1 MPIIFVENVIFF
13 GGKCSRLTFYD
24 GIKMFVA
31 GKVLFTTTEEK
42 PSKLLTLVTALVRR
56 KYKTYIFY
64 GVSICDKQS
73 SIINIKKGIIY
84 DDRRNTVGTI
94 NTCDCLCA
102 SKIQN
107 IYFLWCYYLRQILFH
122 HK

>member
-73 SIINIKKGIIY
+73 SIVNIKEGII
-84 DDRRNTVGTI
+84 
-94 NTCDCLCA
+94 
-102 SKIQN
+102 
-107 IYFLWCYYLRQILFH
+107 
-122 HK
+122 